1 MKNLNRSQQIRVLV
15 FLMLGLLIALAIL
28 YPILPDV
35 IPMQF
40 SLSGAVNRTA
50 PKWIA
55 LLSVFGIN
63 ALVNV
68 MNVVR
73 AKDRLLPS
81 QMVLSMALAVFS
93 IFMLSLSVFI

>member
-1 MKNLNRSQQIRVLV
+1 MKNLSRSQQIRVLM

>member
-1 MKNLNRSQQIRVLV
+1 MKNLNRHQQIRVLT

-28 YPILPDV
+28 YPILPDI

-40 SLSGAVNRTA
+40 SLSGSVNRTA

-68 MNVVR
+68 ANIVR
-73 AKDRLLPS
+73 SKDRLLDS
-81 QMVLSMALAVFS
+81 QMFLSFALAVFS
-93 IFMLSLSVFI
+93 IFMLSLSMFI

>member
-1 MKNLNRSQQIRVLV
+1 MKNLNRHQQIRVLT

-28 YPILPDV
+28 YPLLPDI

-40 SLSGAVNRTA
+40 SLSGSVNRTA

-68 MNVVR
+68 ANIVR
-73 AKDRLLPS
+73 SKDRLLDS
-81 QMVLSMALAVFS
+81 QMFLSFALAVFS
-93 IFMLSLSVFI
+93 IFMLSLSMFI